1 MKKSAGYWRRG
12 ARAVLCA
19 VTAACMLI
27 WMMCA
32 CRAEYAGDP
41 SADISFLLL
50 GDSIADGVGAADEP
64 SGQYG
69 SLICEKFGFTLI
81 NDALSGDDTD
91 DLLDKLQNDRCII
104 RHAAR
109 ADHIGIS
116 IGGNNLL
123 GVSTDRLIL
132 LAIQGA
138 DGRVANEILSKLD
151 TDINRILARLR
162 ELNGSCKIWLQT
174 VYNPFSGADSP
185 LLSAVSG
192 VTSSLAARA
201 RELYQKV
208 AQKREAVCIV
218 DVYDVFSKHA
228 AKSHSRDYYSADG
241 AHPSAMG
248 NAAIADAYVSRMSGA
263 GVICA
268 EPSKTGDNLA
278 ADENALKKFQ
288 PIGEGAA
295 VFADEGGVRLESAGA
310 GGLAVIG
317 QIPRDAIGIEF
328 VAVADRELKAAA
340 AGFAEEG
347 EIAVFNTG
355 SIFRI
360 GGGNPAR
367 HRVIFADHADD
378 ANAIHTIDRI
388 CITAEEKA
396 TIQIRELRF
405 VRAVRRG

>member
-1 MKKSAGYWRRG
+1 MKKSAGYWRRS
-12 ARAVLCA
+12 ARAALCA
-19 VTAACMLI
+19 VTAACMLVL
-27 WMMCA
+27 CA

-41 SADISFLLL
+41 SRDISFLLL
-50 GDSIADGVGAADEP
+50 GDSIADGVGVESAP

-69 SLICEKFGFTLI
+69 SLICEEFGFSLI

-123 GVSTDRLIL
+123 GVSADRLIL
-132 LAIQGA
+132 LAAQGA
-138 DGRVANEILSKLD
+138 DGEIASEILSKLD
-151 TDINRILARLR
+151 ADINRILARLR
-162 ELNGSCKIWLQT
+162 ELNSSCEIWLQT
-174 VYNPFSGADSP
+174 VYDPFSGSDSP
-185 LLSAVSG
+185 LLSSVSG
-192 VTSSLAARA
+192 VTSSLAKKARA
-201 RELYQKV
+201 LYQKA
-208 AQKREAVCIV
+208 AQKQEDVHIV

-241 AHPSAMG
+241 VHPSAMG
-248 NAAIADAYVSRMSGA
+248 NAAIADAYAREMSGA

-268 EPSKTGDNLA
+268 ELSETGDDLA
-278 ADENALKKFQ
+278 AGEDALKKLQ

-378 ANAIHTIDRI
+378 ANAIPTIGRI
-388 CITAEEKA
+388 CITAEERA

-405 VRAVRRG
+405 VRAVGRG

>member
-1 MKKSAGYWRRG
+1 
-12 ARAVLCA
+12 
-19 VTAACMLI
+19 
-27 WMMCA
+27 
-32 CRAEYAGDP
+32 
-41 SADISFLLL
+41 
-50 GDSIADGVGAADEP
+50 
-64 SGQYG
+64 
-69 SLICEKFGFTLI
+69 
-81 NDALSGDDTD
+81 
-91 DLLDKLQNDRCII
+91 
-104 RHAAR
+104 
-109 ADHIGIS
+109 IS

-132 LAIQGA
+132 LAVQGA

-174 VYNPFSGADSP
+174 VYDPFSGADSP

-201 RELYQKV
+201 RELYQKA
-208 AQKREAVCIV
+208 AQKREAVRIV

-228 AKSHSRDYYSADG
+228 AKSHSRDYYSTDG

-248 NAAIADAYVSRMSGA
+248 NEAIADAYVSRMSGA

-278 ADENALKKFQ
+278 AGEDALKKLQ

-328 VAVADRELKAAA
+328 VAVANRELKAAA
-340 AGFAEEG
+340 AGFADEG
-347 EIAVFNTG
+347 KIAVFNT
-355 SIFRI
+355 SYIFRI
-360 GGGNPAR
+360 GSGGPTR
-367 HRVIFADHADD
+367 HRIIFADHADAAD
-378 ANAIHTIDRI
+378 TVPAIDRI

-396 TIQIRELRF
+396 TIQIQELRF
-405 VRAVRRG
+405 VRAAGRG